1 MVLSYLVIMLTTLF
15 RQKGKETEPVEQM
28 LATKVK
34 FCFFHVLPSVV
45 SFGFG
50 RVDSSFQIVTSGFGG

>member
-1 MVLSYLVIMLTTLF
+1 MLSYLVIMLTTLF

-34 FCFFHVLPSVV
+34 FCFFHVLPCVV
-45 SFGFG
+45 SFRFG
-50 RVDSSFQIVTSGFGG
+50 RMDSIFQI